1 MSVHLRR
8 EGDRHMCAAVAAVA
22 AAAAAA
28 AAAGHWKHFHLYVA
42 VLHATSTIAV
52 TI

>member
-8 EGDRHMCAAVAAVA
+8 EGDRHMYAAVAAVA
-22 AAAAAA
+22 AAAAA
-28 AAAGHWKHFHLYVA
+28 GHWKHFQLCVA